1 MKKVLGFV
9 KGKSKGA
16 KLLVMSMMISML
28 AVCSAIGASAET
40 GTSADLSSSFSSAL
54 STIQSDI
61 FGFIGM
67 ALPVGLAV
75 FGAIIAIKKGIGFV
89 RCLIGKS

>member
-1 MKKVLGFV
+1 MKNVLEFV
-9 KGKSKGA
+9 KRNSKIA

-28 AVCSAIGASAET
+28 AVFGAIGASAET
-40 GTSADLSSSFSSAL
+40 GTSTDLSSSFSSAL

-61 FGFIGM
+61 FSFIGM

-75 FGAIIAIKKGIGFV
+75 FGSIVAIKKGVSFV
-89 RCLIGKS
+89 RGLIGK